1 MPPNI
6 KPPTPAEL
14 VAIIFLFAGAMIA
27 FGAVGLWKAAQL
39 PPERAEVIAELQHYG
54 GWSMG
59 IGIGV
64 LALFFLIRRFW
75 PY

>member
-1 MPPNI
+1 MHPPI
-6 KPPTPAEL
+6 KPPTPIEL

-39 PPERAEVIAELQHYG
+39 PPNKAEIAAELNHYG
-54 GWSMG
+54 SWSLG
-59 IGIGV
+59 LGLAI

-75 PY
+75 P